1 MDQEVKSVSRLRARF
16 ERIIIQNSAVQ
27 SIASPHSRK
36 NLNGEVL
43 SISDNG
49 ASPSRKPVTN
59 KTLSNTSS
67 TTDLHSTSSVDTNT
81 SNIVPSE
88 ELNGPVTDESIALR
102 NRMGIGIIPLNA
114 PIIITTTTSNTI
126 QQTQTQ
132 TQQQIQQ
139 PISQI
144 ILQQQVQQLQQQ
156 ALQNSANTNKEQIET
171 LQKTNQSLTNE
182 IREVKIDNEKLR
194 IENDQLKKELEKE
207 RRENKNI
214 IKRSQTI
221 EKRLEKA
228 NGEIAKQT
236 ATVENH
242 ATTARTL
249 RNKLD
254 TLERKSECVVCQSRE
269 KLILFTPCNHV
280 QCCQSCADKIVSCPV
295 CRTVIQ
301 TKIKIF
307 I

>member
-1 MDQEVKSVSRLRARF
+1 
-16 ERIIIQNSAVQ
+16 
-27 SIASPHSRK
+27 
-36 NLNGEVL
+36 
-43 SISDNG
+43 
-49 ASPSRKPVTN
+49 
-59 KTLSNTSS
+59 
-67 TTDLHSTSSVDTNT
+67 
-81 SNIVPSE
+81 
-88 ELNGPVTDESIALR
+88 
-102 NRMGIGIIPLNA
+102 
-114 PIIITTTTSNTI
+114 
-126 QQTQTQ
+126 
-132 TQQQIQQ
+132 
-139 PISQI
+139 
-144 ILQQQVQQLQQQ
+144 
-156 ALQNSANTNKEQIET
+156 
-171 LQKTNQSLTNE
+171 
-182 IREVKIDNEKLR
+182 
-194 IENDQLKKELEKE
+194 LKKE